1 MATLEASV
9 AQNSLPRRVLDGRGL
24 SAVGLEWKLSMAVEL
39 TKKRFTAD
47 DYQRMGQ
54 AGILSE
60 DDRVELI
67 DGDVVAMTPIG
78 PRHNAAVNR
87 ANRAMMTAVGDTAI
101 VQVQGSV
108 RLGLYHEPQPDLVLL
123 RPQADY
129 YSLRLPGPSDIFLVV
144 EVAESSIDYDREVKA
159 RVYAES
165 GVREYWLVDL
175 NDNLVLSHAALADGV
190 YRTHQRHHRGESLRP
205 EALPACV
212 IAVDALLA
220 G

>member
-1 MATLEASV
+1 M
-9 AQNSLPRRVLDGRGL
+9 P
-24 SAVGLEWKLSMAVEL
+24 VEL
-39 TKKRFTAD
+39 TKRRFTAD

-67 DGDVVAMTPIG
+67 DGEVVAMTPIG

-87 ANRAMMTAVGDTAI
+87 ANRAMVTAVGDTAI

-129 YSLRLPGPSDIFLVV
+129 YASRLPGPSDILLVV

-159 RVYAES
+159 RLYAES

-175 NDNLVLSHAALADGV
+175 NDNLVFSHSTPEGGT
-190 YRTHQRHHRGESLRP
+190 YRTLRRYRRGQSLAP
-205 EALPACV
+205 EALPDCV

-220 G
+220 E